1 MAEVDVEL
9 ISINIHKTNKVF
21 ETLGEK
27 ILPYYI
33 CTNLWVTLEE
43 KWNFLL

>member
-1 MAEVDVEL
+1 MIKVNMGQVTQQL

-27 ILPYYI
+27 IIPYYI
-33 CTNLWVTLEE
+33 CTNLWVMYG
-43 KWNFLL
+43 WI